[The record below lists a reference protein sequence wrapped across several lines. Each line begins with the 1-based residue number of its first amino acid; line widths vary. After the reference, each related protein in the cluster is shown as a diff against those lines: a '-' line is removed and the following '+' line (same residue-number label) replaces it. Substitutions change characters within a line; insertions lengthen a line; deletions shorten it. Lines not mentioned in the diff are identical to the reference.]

1 MNLDRNAKLE
11 RLKAAIERQRRFLG
25 SVPDP
30 DNRERA
36 EANLM
41 TLIFLRDELEQEQEH
56 GVAEIVVKWSTTIAL
71 ARAIAPRPDRRRRS
85 PNDAGRRRSRCEP
98 WRAQPSRLRCCIC
111 L

>member
-1 MNLDRNAKLE
+1 MIANQRIGREAYGTSNLDDPLRPKPRLRKMNLDRNAKLE
-11 RLKAAIERQRRFLG
+11 RLTAAIERQRRFLG

-56 GVAEIVVKWSTTIAL
+56 DVAEVVVK
-71 ARAIAPRPDRRRRS
+71 
-85 PNDAGRRRSRCEP
+85 
-98 WRAQPSRLRCCIC
+98 
-111 L
+111 